1 VRRLVLVVVL
11 VMAGAGCGGRGPG
24 APAARAADGWLAW
37 TDPAAVSVRAP
48 GGRIERYPATRPAG
62 LRWSPG
68 GAFLAWVTATG
79 VTRLDLASGRETTW
93 AGPFS
98 GAGFTSAGLLALGP
112 DRVHVLT
119 PGQPPA
125 PHPVDLPA
133 DAEPGPLG
141 SVADGLLV
149 AAASAP
155 AASGGPQSVFLV
167 AADGTTR
174 RLLDGD
180 AGPQGEVINVPVSV
194 PAARDGTLAYATGG
208 RSGRCGASYRVHLLD
223 TGTGRDTPVAMPD
236 PEGPDRAWAVRSLAW
251 GGDGMLTAV
260 LASIPAGGV
269 CASEP
274 VSPSVWRLE
283 RTRWVRQDR
292 QGLLAAPGPGGR
304 LALVAGR
311 VTDQG
316 EVLGN
321 RELVLI
327 GPDGTR
333 QPLGRG
339 VLELLWAPA

>member
-1 VRRLVLVVVL
+1 
-11 VMAGAGCGGRGPG
+11 
-24 APAARAADGWLAW
+24 
-37 TDPAAVSVRAP
+37 
-48 GGRIERYPATRPAG
+48 
-62 LRWSPG
+62 
-68 GAFLAWVTATG
+68 
-79 VTRLDLASGRETTW
+79 
-93 AGPFS
+93 
-98 GAGFTSAGLLALGP
+98 
-112 DRVHVLT
+112 
-119 PGQPPA
+119 
-125 PHPVDLPA
+125 
-133 DAEPGPLG
+133 
-141 SVADGLLV
+141 
-149 AAASAP
+149 
-155 AASGGPQSVFLV
+155 
-167 AADGTTR
+167 
-174 RLLDGD
+174 
-180 AGPQGEVINVPVSV
+180 
-194 PAARDGTLAYATGG
+194 
-208 RSGRCGASYRVHLLD
+208 
-223 TGTGRDTPVAMPD
+223 MPD